1 MDTPSDDPFALL
13 VREALVAAGQD
24 EGPQPPARFFTD
36 ASALAPLLGADD
48 GTPAPTVVLGPGEPD
63 QCHVVDE
70 WCSASKV
77 EAAVEVY
84 TELLRLWYAAPAAL
98 DDEGLPAVV
107 EAFAAAA
114 VRADRVGFDV
124 VELHAATG
132 TCCTSSSRRWSTRG
146 DRYGGDLAGRA
157 RLLLEVTDA
166 VRAVWPDAKPL
177 LVRVSAT
184 DWVEAGGTR
193 RDRRARSPAGRARR
207 RPGRMLHRWGGAR
220 RDHPLEPGYQVPFAA
235 RVRREAGVPAGAVG
249 LITDPAQ
256 AQHVVSAGMADAVL
270 FARAML
276 RDPRWVQRAATELGA
291 DLAWP
296 PQYERARTS

>member
-1 MDTPSDDPFALL
+1 M
-13 VREALVAAGQD
+13 
-24 EGPQPPARFFTD
+24 
-36 ASALAPLLGADD
+36 
-48 GTPAPTVVLGPGEPD
+48 
-63 QCHVVDE
+63 
-70 WCSASKV
+70 
-77 EAAVEVY
+77 
-84 TELLRLWYAAPAAL
+84 
-98 DDEGLPAVV
+98 
-107 EAFAAAA
+107 
-114 VRADRVGFDV
+114 RADRAGFDV
-124 VELHAATG
+124 VELHAAHG
-132 TCCTSSSRRWSTRG
+132 YLLHEFLSPLVNTRG

-184 DWVEAGGTR
+184 DWVEGGWDGDATVEL
-193 RDRRARSPAGRARR
+193 ARLLAEHGVDLVDCST
-207 RPGRMLHRWGGAR
+207 GGAVP
-220 RDHPLEPGYQVPFAA
+220 DVTIPLEPGYQVPFAA
-235 RVRREAGVPAGAVG
+235 RVRREAGVPSGAVG